1 MIPHR
6 VHLVGIGG
14 IGLSAI
20 ARILVARGHAVS
32 GSDLEDSPLL
42 AELEKAG
49 MQVYR
54 GHAAEQVGNAEMVII
69 SSAIPTRNPEV
80 QEALRKGV
88 PVVKRAEI
96 LEDLIGDRRTIAV
109 AGTHGK
115 TTTTSMIARILLDA
129 GLDPTFVI
137 GGVVQGLDTNA
148 RHGEGD
154 LFVIEADEYDR
165 MFLGLRPEVAVVT
178 HVEWDHPD
186 CYPSPQT
193 MEEAFRQFVLQV
205 PSDGCVI
212 VCGDQEAA
220 AELAAGRR
228 NGSVR
233 PMRDTHGIAY
243 GLEPGADLRATEVV
257 QEGSHSRF
265 HVAWMGESL
274 GWFEVR
280 LPGMHNVS
288 NALAALAVAGR
299 LGVPWDRVREAL
311 PRFSGVQR
319 RFEVTG
325 IGSNVVVVD
334 DYAHHPTEIRA
345 TLSAARQAY
354 PGRKVW
360 AVFQPHTFSRTRALR
375 DEFAQ
380 SLCLADAVVVLP
392 VFPAREEGDPIAEA
406 QHLVRLIPGG
416 RATLAPSLEDAARFV
431 LDRVAPG
438 EMVLTLGAG
447 DGHLVGEMILAGLQD
462 ANGAAGQ
469 ET

>member
-6 VHLVGIGG
+6 LHLVGIGG

-20 ARILVARGHAVS
+20 ARILVARGHEVS

-54 GHAAEQVGNAEMVII
+54 GHAAEQLGNAEMVII
-69 SSAIPTRNPEV
+69 SSAIPPRNPEV

-88 PVVKRAEI
+88 SVVKRAEI
-96 LEDLIGDRRTIAV
+96 LEDLIGDRRTIAI

-115 TTTTSMIARILLDA
+115 TTTTSMIARVLLDA

-137 GGVVQGLDTNA
+137 GGVPQGLGTNA

-193 MEEAFRQFVLQV
+193 MEEAFRQFVQQV

-220 AELAAGRR
+220 AQLAAGRR
-228 NGSVR
+228 NGGVR
-233 PMRDTHGIAY
+233 PMQDAHGIAY

-257 QEGSHSRF
+257 REVDHSRF

-299 LGVPWDRVREAL
+299 LGVPWDIVREAL

-325 IGSNVVVVD
+325 MGSDVVVVD

-406 QHLVRLIPGG
+406 QHLVRLIPGH

-447 DGHLVGEMILAGLQD
+447 DGYLVGEMILAGLQG

-469 ET
+469 ER